1 MSKERIVGFRVSD
14 VLYEK
19 LHEKAM
25 QQQTSISEILRG
37 IVMDNL
43 DLSFQYSQWE
53 IHAWNL
59 FNTNADQ
66 VKYAL
71 RASKMPEQFFSLMAK
86 WSKDTK
92 ISIIAHP
99 QLVLIDFNYK
109 GKSYLIQES
118 RILPKIQV
126 IQSIVD
132 QLQEQIAAEVEREA
146 ESLCNGAFGGNI
158 SSAGEKQSDESGSD
172 LQESSGSEG
181 HSSMSGSDES
191 GVD

>member
-158 SSAGEKQSDESGSD
+158 SSAGEKQSDKSRPN
-172 LQESSGSEG
+172 LQESSGGEG
-181 HSSMSGSDES
+181 HSGMSGSDES

>member
-1 MSKERIVGFRVSD
+1 
-14 VLYEK
+14 
-19 LHEKAM
+19 
-25 QQQTSISEILRG
+25 
-37 IVMDNL
+37 
-43 DLSFQYSQWE
+43 
-53 IHAWNL
+53 
-59 FNTNADQ
+59 
-66 VKYAL
+66 
-71 RASKMPEQFFSLMAK
+71 MAK

-172 LQESSGSEG
+172 LQESSSSEG
-181 HSSMSGSDES
+181 HSGVSGSDES